1 MILVRARLRP
11 IGFNRRVLI
20 SNLPTGRFSPCSSPP
35 ASCSQ
40 LCSLRL
46 DAFAIAANGPAE
58 PIGTLLTRRRHT
70 TNLTWPARS
79 RRLRRANFAPLSL
92 VALLHAEQRRLTGR
106 LS

>member
-1 MILVRARLRP
+1 LRLDLEP
-11 IGFNRRVLI
+11 ADGTLLTLFVTAGVMLAA
-20 SNLPTGRFSPCSSPP
+20 CSS
-35 ASCSQ
+35 
-40 LCSLRL
+40 LNGLRL

-79 RRLRRANFAPLSL
+79 RHLRRANFAPLSL
-92 VALLHAEQRRLTGR
+92 VALSHAEQRRLTGR

>member
-1 MILVRARLRP
+1 LRLDLEP
-11 IGFNRRVLI
+11 ADGTLLTLSVTAGVMLAV
-20 SNLPTGRFSPCSSPP
+20 FS
-35 ASCSQ
+35 
-40 LCSLRL
+40 SLRL

-92 VALLHAEQRRLTGR
+92 VALSHAEQRRLTGR